1 MTPSSPQEILR
12 LPQGIKIT
20 GLKAAGIY
28 KAINEKRFP
37 RPVPLLPG
45 SRHVG
50 WLASEIA
57 AHQKK
62 CIAER
67 DKPKSKRGRAR

>member
-1 MTPSSPQEILR
+1 MSLSPQEVLR
-12 LPQGIKIT
+12 LPQVMKIT

-28 KAINEKRFP
+28 KAISEKRFP
-37 RPVPLLPG
+37 KPVPLLPG

-57 AHQKK
+57 KHQQR

-67 DKPKSKRGRAR
+67 DSKPKPKRGRA

>member
-1 MTPSSPQEILR
+1 MLLSPQEILR
-12 LPQGIKIT
+12 LPAVMKIT

-28 KAINEKRFP
+28 KAISEKRFP
-37 RPVPLLPG
+37 KPVPLLPG

-50 WLASEIA
+50 WLSSEIA
-57 AHQKK
+57 KHQQR

-67 DKPKSKRGRAR
+67 DKPKRKRGRAAQ